1 MTAIYQREMRS
12 YLTSAVGY
20 VFLAVFYAIAGYYFF
35 ATSLVSNS
43 TDLSYVFSNLFS
55 IVIFLVPML
64 TMRLFSEERRQKTE
78 QALFTAPVSF
88 TGVVMGKFLACLTM
102 YLLGM
107 GVTLLYFLVM
117 CAFQIPDVAVFCGG
131 YKSEPKKLIMGGP
144 MMGNIVSGQSVITKT
159 SNALL
164 VLPKDHI
171 IIKKKNS
178 KASIDLKRAAAAC
191 CQCNMCT
198 DLCPRHALGHP
209 IEPHRFMRAA
219 TCKTVQDTDA
229 FVDTYFCCS
238 CGLCEM
244 YSCMQ
249 SLSPR
254 TLMAEYKAGL
264 RAHGVPVPKVTAA
277 PVEPSR
283 ELRKVPMA
291 RLMAR
296 LGLTQ
301 YNVDAP
307 MNEEVPAFKHVKI
320 MLRQHIGAP
329 AVPVVKVGDSVSKGQ
344 MIAEPAKGLSVAIHA
359 SISGKVTEANDSFI
373 VIDAN

>member
-1 MTAIYQREMRS
+1 
-12 YLTSAVGY
+12 
-20 VFLAVFYAIAGYYFF
+20 
-35 ATSLVSNS
+35 
-43 TDLSYVFSNLFS
+43 
-55 IVIFLVPML
+55 
-64 TMRLFSEERRQKTE
+64 
-78 QALFTAPVSF
+78 
-88 TGVVMGKFLACLTM
+88 
-102 YLLGM
+102 
-107 GVTLLYFLVM
+107 
-117 CAFQIPDVAVFCGG
+117 
-131 YKSEPKKLIMGGP
+131 
-144 MMGNIVSGQSVITKT
+144 
-159 SNALL
+159 
-164 VLPKDHI
+164 
-171 IIKKKNS
+171 
-178 KASIDLKRAAAAC
+178 
-191 CQCNMCT
+191 MCT

-249 SLSPR
+249 GLSPR
-254 TLMAEYKAGL
+254 TLMAEYKGGL

-277 PVEPSR
+277 PIEESR

-301 YNVDAP
+301 YNVPAP
-307 MNEEVPAFKHVKI
+307 MSEEVPDFKHVKI

-329 AVPVVKVGDSVSKGQ
+329 AVPVVKEGDSVSRGQ

-359 SISGKVTEANDSFI
+359 SISGRVTQVTDSYI